1 MKLGFMVQTS
11 PYTFEGIDTAYN
23 LIKAAVKKGHTCSL
37 FLYMDG
43 SYNINKNITPS
54 NDRNIAGMMEELA
67 SLGVE
72 VVGCGVCMQYRG
84 VKKDMMVA
92 NVSRGGIPKFA
103 EMANQADRYI
113 SIGF

>member
-1 MKLGFMVQTS
+1 MNLGFMIQTG
-11 PYTFEGIDTAYN
+11 PYTFENIDTAYN
-23 LIKAAVKKGHTCSL
+23 LIKAAIKKGHSCSL

-43 SYNINKNITPS
+43 SYNINKNIKPS
-54 NDRNIAGMMEELA
+54 GDRNIGEMMEELT

-84 VKKDMMVA
+84 IKKSMI
-92 NVSRGGIPKFA
+92 VSGATRGGLPRFG
-103 EMANQADRYI
+103 EMVKNSDRYI